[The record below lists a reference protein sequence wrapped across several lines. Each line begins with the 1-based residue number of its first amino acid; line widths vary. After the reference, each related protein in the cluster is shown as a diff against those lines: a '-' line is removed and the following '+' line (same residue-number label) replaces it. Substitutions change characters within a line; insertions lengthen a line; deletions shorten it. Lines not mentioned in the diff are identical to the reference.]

1 MVGHNGGLRLSAVS
15 PDAPDTYP
23 PSPACRNP
31 GAQAM
36 TSFADLDIY
45 PRWRIGAYM
54 HAVYLRVGRDRHALK
69 MAAEDCAGW
78 YDVSLQTV
86 IRVWHAAYPRD
97 LDIME
102 GICQTN

>member
-1 MVGHNGGLRLSAVS
+1 MVGHNSGLRLSAVS
-15 PDAPDTYP
+15 PNVPHTATA
-23 PSPACRNP
+23 PSPACRDI

-86 IRVWHAAYPRD
+86 IRVWHAAYPCD
-97 LDIME
+97 LDIRE
-102 GICQTN
+102 EE